1 MDEINAYGVGA
12 GKAVGSSAVEVGGW
26 LGKAGEEIGVAV
38 GRAFALLQ
46 RVGVGG
52 EEF

>member
-1 MDEINAYGVGA
+1 M
-12 GKAVGSSAVEVGGW
+12 
-26 LGKAGEEIGVAV
+26 GKAGEEIGVAV
-38 GRAFALLQ
+38 GRAFAIFQ